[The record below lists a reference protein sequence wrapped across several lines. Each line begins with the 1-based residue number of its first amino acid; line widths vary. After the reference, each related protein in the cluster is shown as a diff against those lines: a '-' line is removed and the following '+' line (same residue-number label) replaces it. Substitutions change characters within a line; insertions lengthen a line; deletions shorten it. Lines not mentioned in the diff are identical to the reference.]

1 MPATAAASVPTR
13 DAPTASLTLV
23 RTVPAPGERTAAR
36 PRLRRFPFP
45 LAGPPLLGSPGEV
58 TSIVGHVGEGQGVL
72 PLELPAR
79 GRGSGEV
86 AFAGP
91 QPTGSADL
99 PDAAAWSRRYLLV
112 LLDVLAGQRPPQQL
126 LRWCAP
132 DVYVGVQRRAQLAAR
147 VRQRTGAAHRAP
159 VVQSVHACVP
169 ADGVVEVAAVVRDGS
184 RVRASALRL
193 EGWDRRW
200 RVTVL
205 EMG

>member
-1 MPATAAASVPTR
+1 VPASAAASLVTSDPCVD
-13 DAPTASLTLV
+13 DA
-23 RTVPAPGERTAAR
+23 

-45 LAGPPLLGSPGEV
+45 VAGPPLLGSPGEV
-58 TSIVGHVGEGQGVL
+58 TSVVGLVGQGQGVL
-72 PLELPAR
+72 PLELPVR
-79 GRGSGEV
+79 GRDGGEV
-86 AFAGP
+86 PFAGP

-99 PDAAAWSRRYLLV
+99 PDATTWSRRYLLV
-112 LLDVLAGQRPPQQL
+112 LLEVLAGQRPPQQL

-147 VRQRTGAAHRAP
+147 VRQRTGAPHRAP
-159 VVQSVHACVP
+159 VVQSVRACVP
-169 ADGVVEVAAVVRDGS
+169 ADGVVEVSAVVRDGA